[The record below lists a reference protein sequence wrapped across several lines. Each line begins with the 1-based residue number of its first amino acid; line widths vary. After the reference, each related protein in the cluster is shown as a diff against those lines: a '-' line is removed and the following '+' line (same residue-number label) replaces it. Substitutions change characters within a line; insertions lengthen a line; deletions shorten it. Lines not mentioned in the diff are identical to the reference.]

1 MRTAAFLRDVDN
13 FQRTSPAG
21 GKGTD
26 SSLLALQFLN
36 ESTNKCKGKEQ
47 LCGVLQLDPGGVKLV
62 SPLKLYNGD
71 TDSLAQ
77 LYSKFRQG

>member
-1 MRTAAFLRDVDN
+1 M
-13 FQRTSPAG
+13 Q
-21 GKGTD
+21 
-26 SSLLALQFLN
+26 
-36 ESTNKCKGKEQ
+36 GKEQ

-77 LYSKFRQG
+77 LYSKFRQGWADGKLKDVK